1 MKAKTNLDAVVGG
14 VRIHVQAGEVLP
26 QCLVDHWLVSNS
38 MIRAIRQGLVED
50 DEVTEAVAPREKKPE
65 LTIAGNPLGTRSYKK
80 KESAE

>member
-50 DEVTEAVAPREKKPE
+50 DEVTEAVAPKSPASRKSKPAHTNE
-65 LTIAGNPLGTRSYKK
+65 DSNL
-80 KESAE
+80 